1 MRTISLK
8 LFMVFSLFFPAFWST
23 FSEDYKMEYYAVFT
37 AAYGAVLLYLLLCGR
52 KKGWKKREC
61 FPLLLAGL
69 LVLYNV
75 LALFFNVRYQHWYG
89 EQINN
94 TIAVL
99 FFIFLCLQEDA
110 FDGKREELIR
120 FFLGCAVLSNVLS
133 ILYYFAGY
141 TSFLVCNNHL
151 YFVKLPSDYYESRHY
166 WLYSHKSDY
175 ALMLTLFLAAAV
187 KYRELFKNRMLWAG
201 SLLVFLTAMFL
212 SHSWTG
218 FGAAALVLAGGVLD
232 SVDWKKFRFRKW
244 YPAAGILLLAAV
256 AAAGKVF
263 LAERDIWSLGGR
275 RDIWSGAVREILAN
289 PAGWGLQFGER
300 LFQATPDWAVN
311 NAHNV
316 FLNALLRFSIPVG
329 LCFILLLLGM
339 MGYALW
345 KSRSFLGTGLILG
358 LLILLNMDYCLL
370 NYEMGMF
377 LFVIYLVCIAPVN
390 PAGKKGQ
397 SNGTI

>member
-8 LFMVFSLFFPAFWST
+8 FFMVFSLFFPAFWST

-37 AAYGAVLLYLLLCGR
+37 AAYGAVLLYLLFSARKGEW
-52 KKGWKKREC
+52 KKGER
-61 FPLLLAGL
+61 FPLVLAGIL
-69 LVLYNV
+69 LLYNV
-75 LALFFNVRYQHWYG
+75 LALFFNVRCQHWYG
-89 EQINN
+89 EQVNN

-99 FFIFLCLQEDA
+99 FFLCLCLQKDD

-133 ILYYFAGY
+133 IAYYFAGY

-151 YFVKLPSDYYESRHY
+151 YFGKLPEDYYEARHY

-187 KYRELFKNRMLWAG
+187 KYRKLFKTRILWAG

-232 SVDWKKFRFRKW
+232 SVDWKSFHF
-244 YPAAGILLLAAV
+244 
-256 AAAGKVF
+256 
-263 LAERDIWSLGGR
+263 R
-275 RDIWSGAVREILAN
+275 RDIWAGAWKEILAN

-300 LFQATPDWAVN
+300 LFHATPDWEVN

-329 LCFILLLLGM
+329 VCFILLMLAIL
-339 MGYALW
+339 GYALW
-345 KSRSFLGTGLILG
+345 KSRSFLGTGLVIG

-377 LFVIYLVCIAPVN
+377 LFVLSVSLSKADNI
-390 PAGKKGQ
+390 
-397 SNGTI
+397 